1 MATTV
6 VPKQHVLAIISVA
19 LLAAGGIMIETA
31 MNVTFPK
38 LTQVFHTSLN
48 NIQWVTT

>member
-38 LTQVFHTSLN
+38 LTQVFHLSL
-48 NIQWVTT
+48 IHI